1 MKTPIMTR
9 PSILV
14 GAAAVS
20 LFALAHPTAVQ
31 AQRAAA
37 APAQLSLADAL
48 TLAEQ
53 RSEALKIAEA
63 GLKRAQGQR
72 YQSRAQFLPQL
83 NGTAGYQRT
92 LESQFQAISKSAG
105 SSSSDSSN
113 GGADSSSSGGDL
125 ASSPIAKI
133 FAAPSTVTLGL
144 QFSQNLFTAG
154 KLTAASKGADAAERA
169 AMAGV
174 ATARAQLVIDVA
186 QAYYNAVAMD
196 RMATIADSAL
206 AQAERALQQTAL
218 ARQVG
223 SSAEFDLLRARVT
236 RDNAKPQAIQARAAR
251 DVAYMHLRQLLGL
264 SLSGPM
270 SLTSS
275 VRDDL
280 TADQAMA
287 QTASAVLAGP
297 VELQREHAS
306 ATPDTSVEHR
316 AAVRQA
322 ADALEAQRY
331 ALRAANWQRLPSIQ
345 LNSTYQRFGYPRDG
359 TFLPSSFAQFYPNWT
374 ATMGFSFPI
383 WTSGRLLGEKM
394 VAQANYAEAQQ
405 RLQQA
410 REAAELDARVS
421 INQFEQAQAT
431 YAASVGTD
439 EQAAKAYAIAE
450 VRYKEGI
457 STQLELDQS
466 RTQLQQARI
475 NRVLAA
481 RDFELARLRLA
492 LLRDLPL
499 GGGSGA
505 TTSTPPAG
513 TMGGNR

>member
-1 MKTPIMTR
+1 MPLISMQRLVPVITR
-9 PSILV
+9 
-14 GAAAVS
+14 GAARAVL
-20 LFALAHPTAVQ
+20 LFALILPTTAR
-31 AQRAAA
+31 AQGVS

-48 TLAEQ
+48 SLAEQ
-53 RSEALKIAEA
+53 RSEAVKIAEA
-63 GLKRAQGQR
+63 ALKRAQGQR
-72 YQSRAQFLPQL
+72 YQSRAQFYPQL

-92 LESQFQAISKSAG
+92 LESQFQSISRS
-105 SSSSDSSN
+105 SSN
-113 GGADSSSSGGDL
+113 GNNGGTTSSDTSKNSGSDL

-133 FAAPSTVTLGL
+133 FAAPNTVTLGV

-154 KLTAASKGADAAERA
+154 KVLAANKAADAAERA
-169 AMAGV
+169 ATAGL

-196 RMATIADSAL
+196 RLSAIADSTL
-206 AQAERALQQTAL
+206 AQADRALAQTAL
-218 ARQVG
+218 AREVG
-223 SSAEFDLLRARVT
+223 TSAEFDLLRARVT
-236 RDNAKPQAIQARAAR
+236 RDNARPQAIAARANR
-251 DVAYMHLRQLLGL
+251 DVALLRLRQLLGL
-264 SLSGPM
+264 P
-270 SLTSS
+270 LTGAMALTTS
-275 VRDDL
+275 VRDEL
-280 TADQAMA
+280 TAEQALAQSPATVMA
-287 QTASAVLAGP
+287 APVTLPNSKTAV
-297 VELQREHAS
+297 
-306 ATPDTSVEHR
+306 TPDTSVARR
-316 AAVRQA
+316 AVVRQA

-345 LNSTYQRFGYPRDG
+345 FTSNYQRFGYPRDG
-359 TFLPSSFAQFYPNWT
+359 TFVPSSFAQFYPNWT

-394 VAQANYAEAQQ
+394 VAQANFAEAQQ

-410 REAAELDARVS
+410 REAAELDARVA
-421 INQFEQAQAT
+421 INQYEQAQAA

-439 EQAAKAYAIAE
+439 EQAAKAYTIAE

-492 LLRDLPL
+492 LLGDLPI
-499 GGGSGA
+499 GMSSAA
-505 TTSTPPAG
+505 TAVPA
-513 TMGGNR
+513 MGGMR